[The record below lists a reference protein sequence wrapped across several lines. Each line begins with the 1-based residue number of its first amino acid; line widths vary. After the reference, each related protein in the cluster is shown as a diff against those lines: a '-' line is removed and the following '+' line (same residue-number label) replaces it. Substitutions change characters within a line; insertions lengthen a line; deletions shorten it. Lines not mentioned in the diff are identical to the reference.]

1 MAIINVYSGAIFLKL
16 NFSVKFSAYSNCIVY
31 IYSHSTLN
39 NFLFKTFGGEDVE
52 FGVEPSPTTR

>member
-16 NFSVKFSAYSNCIVY
+16 YFSVKFSAYSNCILY

-39 NFLFKTFGGEDVE
+39 IELFLGGDVK
-52 FGVEPSPTTR
+52 FGVEPSPHLPSR